1 MFPETIVAPLGFV
14 VEALAALA
22 LDQALTAAGIGDN
35 HHPELGIDFSLAIPI
50 AAGGT
55 DFHFGGNDYFFLI
68 HGELAAGFVCG
79 QSVYLSNGSFKEI
92 IPSLAIISV

>member
-1 MFPETIVAPLGFV
+1 MRVAGRRVRRQMFPETIVAPLGFV

-55 DFHFGGNDYFFLI
+55 YFYFGGDDQFLS
-68 HGELAAGFVCG
+68 HG
-79 QSVYLSNGSFKEI
+79 
-92 IPSLAIISV
+92 